1 MKGRDAGTTHTLAS
15 ATNLTTKCW
24 NGLKQRT
31 LSDQSSDFL
40 PRSTRWVPCPPI
52 EGPEHCAPHACAG
65 RGVFAVDVAGTGCPP
80 TCNRTRFEANPSHRP
95 YCADR
100 LSLTIMVPPRTAVSM
115 RGTRVG
121 SRARGKFGV
130 VDVRPTLSAPA
141 LCWCSRLLD
150 GVRPIPRRYG
160 RLDICRHHPPHADG
174 HFREH

>member
-1 MKGRDAGTTHTLAS
+1 MKGRDAGTTHTLAL

-24 NGLKQRT
+24 NRLKQRT

-40 PRSTRWVPCPPI
+40 PRSTRWVPCPPSR
-52 EGPEHCAPHACAG
+52 APSIAHPTPVPAW
-65 RGVFAVDVAGTGCPP
+65 GVCCRCGWDRMPSDMQSP
-80 TCNRTRFEANPSHRP
+80 RFEANPSHRP